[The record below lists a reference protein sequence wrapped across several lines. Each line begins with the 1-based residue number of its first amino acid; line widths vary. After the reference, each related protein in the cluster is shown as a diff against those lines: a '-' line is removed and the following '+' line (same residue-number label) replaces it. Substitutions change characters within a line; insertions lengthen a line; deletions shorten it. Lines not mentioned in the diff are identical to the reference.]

1 MKFVMRA
8 ALATTAIVSMGGV
21 AQAQTHSIVNPV
33 NESVTIP
40 VTTQTTT
47 TTIVSQRPN
56 PSFGQGNNNQSPF
69 ITNGCPNNPAC
80 VSTPVTTTTSTTTN
94 EVQTSFTISGSA
106 ANDTEAATP
115 TVANTFTL
123 TGTVSRDCSFYAGN
137 TNAART
143 IDFGTIGVRT
153 GNNENVN
160 AAFEM
165 AGPATA
171 TVQTLTAGCNTN
183 NSVEVSKNDI
193 RGMVNA
199 NPGGY
204 DTDEFQANIPYAV
217 TASWTGVGLNA
228 VTTGTQQGFTVP
240 TTGNAGSLQ
249 QGAWRSAMEI
259 AFNAPAITDRGLVA
273 GTYSGTTT
281 VTLRAL

>member
-1 MKFVMRA
+1 MKTALYIAAAAA
-8 ALATTAIVSMGGV
+8 ALVATG
-21 AQAQTHSIVNPV
+21 AQAQTH
-33 NESVTIP
+33 
-40 VTTQTTT
+40 QTTN
-47 TTIVSQRPN
+47 QRHYSGNVYHAPATNPGPN
-56 PSFGQGNNNQSPF
+56 DTYFGQNLADHLDAD
-69 ITNGCPNNPAC
+69 ITFLQIGTRYTA
-80 VSTPVTTTTSTTTN
+80 TS
-94 EVQTSFTISGSA
+94 IA
-106 ANDTEAATP
+106 ADDTELATP

-137 TNAART
+137 TAAART

-165 AGPATA
+165 AGPANA

-183 NSVEVSKNDI
+183 NAVEVAKNDI

-204 DTDEFQANIPYAV
+204 DTDEFQANIPYSV

-228 VTTGTQQGFTVP
+228 VTTGTPQSFTVP

-273 GTYSGTTT
+273 GSYTGTTT